1 MKIYPQRLRMKNSC
15 PVYKIFLVYRL
26 FHIDLNNNYKKK
38 KIKNKEI
45 NKKPSKKEENPTS
58 L

>member
-1 MKIYPQRLRMKNSC
+1 MKNSC

-45 NKKPSKKEENPTS
+45 NKNPSKKEENPTS

>member
-38 KIKNKEI
+38 IKNREI